1 MNTGKKMTTNGK
13 FIYGFV
19 RAEKNRNLDL
29 VGIDQGEVFLFPYRD
44 IAVVAGDMEFKQFS
58 ALPKELLLQ
67 NLAIY
72 QAVIERLMK
81 NRHIIP
87 VKYGTIVNEKDLKN
101 ILVTAHD
108 PIKQHL
114 KEMEGKI
121 ELNVAAVWSDFESIL
136 KEIGEEDAVRKL
148 KEAAASKPDDKV
160 FEVKLTVGKLVKAS
174 LDKRKKEC
182 ASLIEDTL
190 KKDTENHISHGI
202 MDDSMIANGAF
213 LINKDRQEAFEK
225 RVDDLDRHYQDKI
238 NFRIVGPL
246 PPYSFRTLEIT
257 KVDFGEISHA
267 KEIMGL
273 GEQSTAAEIKEV
285 YWDLS
290 KKFHPDKF
298 PDDPEAQKRFENITK
313 AYQKLTNY
321 CRKDSCSF
329 KEADIIN
336 WISVESVEQAAAM

>member
-1 MNTGKKMTTNGK
+1 MTTNGR
-13 FIYGFV
+13 FIYGFI
-19 RAEKNRNLDL
+19 RAEKGRNLNL
-29 VGIDQGEVFLFPYRD
+29 MGIDHQEVFLFPYRG
-44 IAVVAGDMEFKQFS
+44 IAAVAGNIVFKQFNT
-58 ALPKELLLQ
+58 LPRETLLQ
-67 NLAIY
+67 NLATY

-87 VKYGTIVNEKDLKN
+87 VKYGTIVSKHDLKN
-101 ILVTAHD
+101 LLETACD
-108 PIKQHL
+108 PIEKHL

-136 KEIGEEDAVRKL
+136 KEIGEEEAVRKL

-160 FEVKLTVGKLVKAS
+160 FEVKLSIGKLVKAS

-190 KKDTENHISHGI
+190 KKDTEDHIAHAI
-202 MDDSMIANGAF
+202 MDDAMIVNGAF
-213 LINKDRQEAFEK
+213 LISRDKQEALETK
-225 RVDDLDRHYQDKI
+225 VEELDRYYQDKI

-257 KVDFGEISHA
+257 KVDFGEINHA

-273 GEQSTAAEIKEV
+273 GEKSTAAEIKEV

-298 PDDPEAQKRFENITK
+298 PDDFEAQKRFENITK
-313 AYQKLTNY
+313 AYQKLADY
-321 CRKDSCSF
+321 CRNDSCSF
-329 KEADIIN
+329 KEADVRN
-336 WISVESVEQAAAM
+336 WISTKAVEQAAAM

>member
-1 MNTGKKMTTNGK
+1 MTTNGK

-19 RAEKNRNLDL
+19 RAEKDRNLNL
-29 VGIDQGEVFLFPYRD
+29 VGIDQGEVFLFPYRN
-44 IAVVAGDMEFKQFS
+44 IAAVAGDMAFKQFS

-72 QAVIERLMK
+72 QAIIERIMK

-87 VKYGTIVNEKDLKN
+87 VKYGTIVSEHDLKN
-101 ILVTAHD
+101 LLETACD
-108 PIKQHL
+108 PIEKHL
-114 KEMEGKI
+114 GEMEGKI

-148 KEAAASKPDDKV
+148 KKEAASKPDDKV
-160 FEVKLTVGKLVKAS
+160 FEVKLSVGKLVKAS

-182 ASLIEDTL
+182 ASLIVDTL
-190 KKDTENHISHGI
+190 KKDAEDHISHAI
-202 MDDSMIANGAF
+202 MDDAMIVNGAF
-213 LINKDRQEAFEK
+213 LINQDKQEALEK
-225 RVDDLDRHYQDKI
+225 KVEALDRHYQDKI

-257 KVDFGEISHA
+257 KVDFGEINHA
-267 KEIMGL
+267 KDVMGM

-285 YWDLS
+285 YWGLS
-290 KKFHPDKF
+290 KKYHPDKF

-313 AYQKLTNY
+313 SYQKLTGY
-321 CRKDSCSF
+321 CQNDACSF
-329 KEADIIN
+329 KEADVRN
-336 WISVESVEQAAAM
+336 WISIKAVEQAAAM